1 MIIVSLNTHFLK
13 VAIKKNFNLP
23 NLLTSHI
30 LCLGE
35 TKIEN
40 IIANK
45 ELHNTLSKKCQHFIF
60 LWLKCH
66 NDALLQNKFKFKIA
80 SYNKLWCKITT
91 FNENTHDTL
100 HIITIHKSLKMQ
112 IGLLYFH
119 FKKLLPGAIRTH
131 DRFATAPLLRT
142 RSATTRRGRERERE
156 RNEAR
161 EHQRRWGRSGC
172 CTSGCATA
180 ATPS

>member
-1 MIIVSLNTHFLK
+1 
-13 VAIKKNFNLP
+13 
-23 NLLTSHI
+23 
-30 LCLGE
+30 
-35 TKIEN
+35 
-40 IIANK
+40 
-45 ELHNTLSKKCQHFIF
+45 
-60 LWLKCH
+60 
-66 NDALLQNKFKFKIA
+66 LLQNEFKFKIA
-80 SYNKLWCKITT
+80 SHNKLWCKITT

-131 DRFATAPLLRT
+131 DRFATAPFAADEKRDDE
-142 RSATTRRGRERERE
+142 ARERERE
-156 RNEAR
+156 RERTEAR